1 MGAIMEEEKD
11 KQDDKEQNSEKKVFS
26 TEEFLNVFLTNTDIQ
41 NEVNATELQ
50 QGDASIDDVIKGN
63 QRFSEALNRAEQKL
77 DSHQMDDL
85 TREARLRI
93 SRVAVS
99 NRKKKSS
106 KNDDEEN
113 EQDSE
118 DNRSKN
124 RWRRKKTKA
133 KKPKKRFWDRFKR
146 KGAKTAGKDIGKAAG
161 KKVARKS
168 LVKGTT
174 KTVLKKIPGVSAV
187 AGLAFGVGRLMD
199 GDYVGAAGEVA
210 SGVAGCFPGIGT
222 GISCAVDAALIA
234 KDVAAPQTDDV
245 AASDGEAEQ
254 SVSQEENSS
263 KKSLSREEYNLLM
276 TKRGILDNKA
286 PAPVKQTQ
294 INQQMLQTSQQL
306 GGNGM

>member
-1 MGAIMEEEKD
+1 MEEEKNE
-11 KQDDKEQNSEKKVFS
+11 KQADTEPNLENKVFS
-26 TEEFLNVFLTNTDIQ
+26 TEDFLNVFLTNTDIQ
-41 NEVNATELQ
+41 NEVNETELQ
-50 QGDASIDDVIKGN
+50 QGFVSVDDVMKGN
-63 QRFSEALNRAEQKL
+63 QRFIEALNRAEQKL

-99 NRKKKSS
+99 GRKKKSS
-106 KNDDEEN
+106 KNDDNEN
-113 EQDSE
+113 EQDAE
-118 DNRSKN
+118 GNRFN
-124 RWRRKKTKA
+124 RDWKRDKTKTN
-133 KKPKKRFWDRFKR
+133 KPKKRFWDRFKR
-146 KGAKTAGKDIGKAAG
+146 KGAQTAGKDIGKTAG

-174 KTVLKKIPGVSAV
+174 KTLLKKIPGVSAV
-187 AGLAFGVGRLMD
+187 AGLAFGVGRLKD
-199 GDYVGAAGEVA
+199 GDYAGAVGEVA

-234 KDVAAPQTDDV
+234 KDVVASQTDDV
-245 AASDGEAEQ
+245 AAFDGENQQ
-254 SVSQEENSS
+254 SVSQKTDSS

-294 INQQMLQTSQQL
+294 INQQMLQASQQL